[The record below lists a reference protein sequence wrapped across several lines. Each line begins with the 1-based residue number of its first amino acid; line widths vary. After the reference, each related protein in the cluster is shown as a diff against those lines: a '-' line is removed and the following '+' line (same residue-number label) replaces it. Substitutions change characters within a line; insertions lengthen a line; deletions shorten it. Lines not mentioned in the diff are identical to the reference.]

1 MRFNRLFTTS
11 AVTGTLCLLII
22 TACSEDEQ
30 KPSGQ
35 GGQDSG
41 GSAGFAGQS
50 SAPKGGSG
58 GTTTMT
64 TTTTVALAGG
74 SGGLAGQS
82 SVAVTGGTASLAGA
96 AGAAGATVAPQV
108 VQTLDD
114 LIGAVCDWE
123 FRCCSAGE
131 IRWELGPTTTNATA
145 CKEKFVYLLRN
156 DTAADPPYPEGSN
169 PAVLGLLTQLG
180 YQVDLSKVTEDPNG
194 IAACVAQWATKSCNP
209 LPGPAVAQ
217 AHCTEASST
226 QTDPCALN
234 NLVTPKLGAGEICN
248 FSLTESATNDVECV
262 PGTTCLDTTNPDN
275 RNKTAPT
282 CVTRGVANAFCTF
295 DKDCDFG
302 YYCSS
307 STGKCTEKGSVGAA
321 CSFKTPN
328 APKPGAVAS
337 PCKPG
342 LSCNPVSL
350 KCVKDCSH
358 DAVCNAEATD
368 KGNDYACP
376 TGSSCIPITVPVNSD
391 TTSFKACRPLSIA
404 AERCNSLED
413 CAAGLYC
420 DGTGVCAPR
429 LALDAACSP
438 ELDGQ
443 CAAGHYC
450 NGESC
455 AALIA
460 LNGSCE
466 QTPGTLANQA
476 CNPATTV
483 GCVFQW
489 DATNQE
495 IKHVCSNALLVNGQ
509 RCGADIDCQSAR
521 CEFAGTTAT
530 FKTCIEGAKDGEIC
544 DMGATSDELTSV
556 DGRLRC
562 KAGSRCD
569 DTSGL
574 CVALAGPGG
583 SCADATG
590 AKDDD
595 RCSNTSCNATQW
607 TEIDPSLV
615 MCTDAA
621 VNAYNGGTGV
631 ICDGR

>member
-22 TACSEDEQ
+22 TACSDDEPN
-30 KPSGQ
+30 PSDAQ
-35 GGQDSG
+35 GGQN
-41 GSAGFAGQS
+41 SAGTAGISGQTTG
-50 SAPKGGSG
+50 PKGGSG
-58 GTTTMT
+58 GTSMMT
-64 TTTTVALAGG
+64 TSSVVLSGG

-82 SVAVTGGTASLAGA
+82 STALVAGANSLAGA
-96 AGAAGATVAPQV
+96 AGAAGATTAPR

-131 IRWELGPTTTNATA
+131 ARWELGPTTTTAAA

-156 DTAADPPYPEGSN
+156 DTAADSPYPEGSN
-169 PAVLGLLTQLG
+169 PQVLGLLTQLG
-180 YQVDLSKVTEDPNG
+180 YQIDLSKVTENPTG
-194 IAACVAQWATKSCNP
+194 IAACVAQWTAKSCNP
-209 LPGPAVAQ
+209 LPGPVVAQ
-217 AHCTEASST
+217 AHCSEAASI
-226 QTDPCALN
+226 QANPCALA
-234 NLVTPKLGAGEICN
+234 NLVTPKLGAGDVCN
-248 FSLTESATNDVECV
+248 FSLTESSTNDVECV
-262 PGTTCLDTTNPDN
+262 PGTTCLDTNNPDN

-302 YYCSS
+302 HYCSS
-307 STGKCTEKGSVGAA
+307 STGKCTEKGSIGAA
-321 CSFKTPN
+321 CSYKSPN

-350 KCVKDCSH
+350 KCVKDCTL

-368 KGNDYACP
+368 KGNDFACP
-376 TGSSCIPITVPVNSD
+376 TGSSCIPITIAVNSD
-391 TTSFKACRPLSIA
+391 TTSFKTCRPLSIA

-420 DGTGVCAPR
+420 DGTGVCATR
-429 LALDAACSP
+429 AALDAPCSP
-438 ELDGQ
+438 EIDGQ
-443 CAAGHYC
+443 CTAGAYC
-450 NGESC
+450 NGETC

-460 LNGSCE
+460 LNGSCA
-466 QTPGTLANQA
+466 QATGTITNQA
-476 CNPATTV
+476 CNPATTI

-495 IKHVCSNALLVNGQ
+495 IKHVCSNALLANGV

-521 CEFAGTTAT
+521 CEFAGAAAT
-530 FKTCIEGAKDGEIC
+530 FKTCIEGAKLGENC
-544 DMGATSDELTSV
+544 DMGTTVDELTSV
-556 DGRLRC
+556 DGRVRCAAGLRC
-562 KAGSRCD
+562 D
-569 DTSGL
+569 ETTGL
-574 CVALAGPGG
+574 CVALSGPGG
-583 SCADATG
+583 SCADSTG
-590 AKDDD
+590 AKVDDN
-595 RCSNTSCNATQW
+595 CSNSLCDATQW

-615 MCTDAA
+615 MCTDAP
-621 VNAYNGGTGV
+621 VNAFNGGTGV
-631 ICDGR
+631 VCDGR